1 MDRWSSKHNWV
12 RRVVEY
18 DAEEDRLWRQSLT
31 FERRKMAQRHAEIA
45 ASAQDKVIE
54 WLQTVDGTTL
64 TPNEAVRLFEVAC
77 KVEQAVLG
85 NPTKLQIEHSDAGL
99 DLEDLTAEEVL
110 DQLRTLYIEIGEVV
124 GDEHNDPSA
133 G

>member
-1 MDRWSSKHNWV
+1 M
-12 RRVVEY
+12 
-18 DAEEDRLWRQSLT
+18 
-31 FERRKMAQRHAEIA
+31 
-45 ASAQDKVIE
+45 
-54 WLQTVDGTTL
+54 
-64 TPNEAVRLFEVAC
+64 
-77 KVEQAVLG
+77 LG

-124 GDEHNDPSA
+124 GDEYNDPSA